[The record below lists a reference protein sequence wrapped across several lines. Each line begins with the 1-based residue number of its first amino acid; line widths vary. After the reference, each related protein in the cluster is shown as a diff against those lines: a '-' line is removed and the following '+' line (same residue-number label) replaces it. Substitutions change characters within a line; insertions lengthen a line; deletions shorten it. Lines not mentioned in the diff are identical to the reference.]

1 MCKKKTET
9 DHIRQHFAVLCVK
22 KTKLST
28 QYHIFLFLANL
39 SRYIIL
45 CIMISTNGILLILAT
60 LTVAVHCSSKYI
72 LLHWSQSKVES
83 SFLVLSTYLLRTTFL
98 VPFHN
103 VSSLKP
109 YLFTDIVVEDKRQ
122 NDGKLSE
129 YLAKNMSLRDLK
141 KKKKKSKSSKSSKAT
156 GDTLCT
162 NKSQEDALL
171 AFKAGITS
179 DPSNVMANWV
189 AGGSV
194 CTSSWS
200 GITCVGGLVT
210 KLKLGT

>member
-1 MCKKKTET
+1 MTL
-9 DHIRQHFAVLCVK
+9 FANMCVK
-22 KTKLST
+22 KPKLST

-109 YLFTDIVVEDKRQ
+109 YLFTYLVAEDKRQ

-141 KKKKKSKSSKSSKAT
+141 KKKKKKSKSSKPNEGT

-179 DPSNVMANWV
+179 DPNNVMANWV

-194 CTSSWS
+194 CNGSTSSWS

>member
-1 MCKKKTET
+1 
-9 DHIRQHFAVLCVK
+9 
-22 KTKLST
+22 
-28 QYHIFLFLANL
+28 
-39 SRYIIL
+39 
-45 CIMISTNGILLILAT
+45 MISTHGILLILAT

-83 SFLVLSTYLLRTTFL
+83 SFLVLSTYLLSTTFL

-141 KKKKKSKSSKSSKAT
+141 KKKKKKSKSSKSSKSSKAT

-179 DPSNVMANWV
+179 DPNNVMANWV

-194 CTSSWS
+194 CNGNVSNWS
-200 GITCVGGLVT
+200 GITCVGDLVT
-210 KLKLGT
+210 RLELGT